1 MGVPVGVPLPLEE
14 AAPGSSRR
22 AGGAHTGPSAAGC
35 ALTSAPYLA
44 LALKGDDQHIQE
56 AVEGGE
62 MNPTAVF
69 LAERRAGPSR
79 RGAGAKALGRRVRTC
94 QPREWSEGAE
104 RGEGEEQIWRCFC
117 F

>member
-1 MGVPVGVPLPLEE
+1 
-14 AAPGSSRR
+14 
-22 AGGAHTGPSAAGC
+22 
-35 ALTSAPYLA
+35 
-44 LALKGDDQHIQE
+44 
-56 AVEGGE
+56 